1 MSTAY
6 AIAAVSAVLS
16 RYLKEALVDAK
27 IADVLGDDVTVSVL
41 PPDRVMS
48 PGDEEPTQINIYLHQ
63 VTHNAALS
71 NLNFASRDSQGN
83 VIDTPQ
89 LSLNLHY
96 LLTVYGKTPF
106 AAEILLGHV
115 MRFFHDVP
123 VLGRDVIRKILSPEV
138 DDENLPDILAEAGL
152 AEQFEQIK
160 ITPEIL
166 NTEDM
171 SRLWSAIQSQFRVSA
186 AYQASVVLID
196 SEHVPKASL
205 PVHEQNIQVS
215 EIEKA
220 EDEGGDDVIPV
231 VQALE
236 AQHVGAPVDV
246 GNLKLVTGELEVTLQ
261 DLIGK
266 QQRVTLYLNKTN
278 LAADEEQRSY
288 RFTMPVGHKFGEDDD
303 EISVIHIP
311 YDSVVKGTYLVRVD
325 VDGCDS
331 RLEVGADGRLETPN
345 TEF

>member
-1 MSTAY
+1 MSSSY

-16 RYLKEALVDAK
+16 RYLKEALVDDK
-27 IADVLGDDVTVSVL
+27 VADVLGDDVMVSVL

-83 VIDTPQ
+83 VIDAPQ

-106 AAEILLGHV
+106 AAEILLGHA

-138 DDENLPDILAEAGL
+138 DDDNLPDILAEAGL
-152 AEQFEQIK
+152 ADQIEQIK

-186 AYQASVVLID
+186 AYQVSVVLID
-196 SEHVPKASL
+196 SQHVPKASL
-205 PVHEQNIQVS
+205 PVHER
-215 EIEKA
+215 EIRVGELDA
-220 EDEGGDDVIPV
+220 EVEEDVPDTLPV

-236 AQHVGAPVDV
+236 VKNSGAPVDE
-246 GNLKLVTGELEVTLQ
+246 GGLKFVTGELKVTLQ
-261 DLIGK
+261 DNVGK
-266 QQRVTLYLNKTN
+266 QQSVTLLLNKTA

-288 RFTMPVGHKFGEDDD
+288 RFTMPVGHKFDNDDAL
-303 EISVIHIP
+303 SVIHIP
-311 YDSVVKGTYLVRVD
+311 YENVVKGTYLVRVGI
-325 VDGCDS
+325 DGVES
-331 RLEVGADGRLETPN
+331 HLEVGADEKFVSPN
-345 TEF
+345 AVF